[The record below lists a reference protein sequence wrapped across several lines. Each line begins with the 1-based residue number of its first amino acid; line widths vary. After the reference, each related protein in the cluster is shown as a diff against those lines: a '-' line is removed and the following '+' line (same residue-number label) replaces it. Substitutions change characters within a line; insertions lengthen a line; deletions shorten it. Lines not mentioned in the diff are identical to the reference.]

1 VKRWVAL
8 AGRPTVVL
16 QKYAN
21 GVWVKVLTTRASKA
35 AWLKASWKAS
45 AKATYRLVK
54 ADNAT
59 VVSRNFIK

>member
-1 VKRWVAL
+1 
-8 AGRPTVVL
+8 L

-21 GVWVKVLTTRASKA
+21 GVWVKVLTTRATKA

-59 VVSRNFIK
+59 VVSRNFIR